1 MARIRCK
8 YRGCTFLDDGI
19 CTATTVNLDPDEG
32 CLTFTLLAD
41 PFDDDDEEWED
52 DLDGYEEWD
61 DEDDDRLSEPL
72 FDDEDD
78 FDQKSN

>member
-8 YRGCTFLDDGI
+8 YVGCTFLDEGF
-19 CTATTVNLDPDEG
+19 CTATIVELDPDEG
-32 CLTFTLLAD
+32 CLTFAQVGD
-41 PFDDDDEEWED
+41 PFEDDDDWGDED

-61 DEDDDRLSEPL
+61 DEDDLSDSL

-78 FDQKSN
+78 Y